1 MKEFEETKTLMMQ
14 LEAKV
19 TRLEAKI
26 EHQALLMNNL
36 HSVCPPAFKLVK
48 EVVKTAPKLV
58 EKSIIPRTCQ
68 EARGNNLSLS
78 SGMYGIDPDGN
89 NVGDD
94 AIYVFCNMET
104 GNLIPKLF

>member
-36 HSVCPPAFKLVK
+36 HSVFPPAFKLVK
-48 EVVKTAPKLV
+48 EAVKTAPKLV

-68 EARGNNLSLS
+68 DARANNPSLS
-78 SGMYGIDPDGN
+78 SGMYWVDPDGN